1 MGLFS
6 SIGSFG
12 SSLLGGYVDNYY
24 NRKAAKKQ
32 YDYQM
37 AMWDANNAYNTPAE
51 QMKRLK
57 EANLNPNLVYGGGS
71 ATHTATMASAPRVEP
86 GRSGLNADTILK
98 YQQADIFNQ
107 ELLNLKETQKLIK
120 AQVASTKSG
129 TKSTDI
135 SNKRS
140 EHDLEVYRNTGIDPA
155 KSGTGAQIGSAI
167 ANVANKVRGVG
178 QAIGNYIGDKLYQI
192 LH

>member
-1 MGLFS
+1 MGFLS
-6 SIGSFG
+6 SLG
-12 SSLLGGYVDNYY
+12 SSLIGGYVDNYY

-37 AMWDANNAYNTPAE
+37 AMWNANNAYNTPAE
-51 QMKRLK
+51 QMKRLR
-57 EANLNPNLVYGGGS
+57 EAGLNPNLVYGGGS

-98 YQQADIFNQ
+98 YQQSDIFNQ

-140 EHDLEVYRNTGIDPA
+140 EHDLEVYTNTGIDPA

-178 QAIGNYIGDKLYQI
+178 QAIGSYIGDKLFQI